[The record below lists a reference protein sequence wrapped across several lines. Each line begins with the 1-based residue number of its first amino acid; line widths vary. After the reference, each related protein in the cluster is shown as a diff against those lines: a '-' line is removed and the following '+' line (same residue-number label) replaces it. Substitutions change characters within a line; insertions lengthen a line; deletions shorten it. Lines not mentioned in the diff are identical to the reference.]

1 MACVLIVED
10 DQDVREFMNVLL
22 SNSGYETMCA
32 TDGRQAL
39 EKMRER
45 RPCVVILDLQMPVM
59 DGWQFREQQ
68 LQDAALSGVPVVCVT
83 AYFDPYEV
91 TERLGAP
98 CLLKPADL
106 SEVLHEIQ
114 KACGKTP
121 T

>member
-68 LQDAALSGVPVVCVT
+68 
-83 AYFDPYEV
+83 
-91 TERLGAP
+91 
-98 CLLKPADL
+98 
-106 SEVLHEIQ
+106 
-114 KACGKTP
+114 
-121 T
+121 